1 MADNWKNSIKCPG
14 EHQEVSKEHIR
25 QKLFSFLYDLDLD
38 NGKAVDLSKAV
49 EHISESLG
57 LSGEKKQ
64 LGEYINALLTVPLN
78 GEREYQYVISCSD
91 KGTIQIQASYDRL
104 YDWRREKDKEE
115 KKEAE
120 SILKGFVD
128 KAKQYVGE
136 LETEKA
142 HVNMFTLYK
151 KFEQGY
157 TEPNSRFKWEKD
169 KYWIEIAVSTV
180 LESEKSER

>member
-1 MADNWKNSIKCPG
+1 MPNQFKENLKYSG
-14 EHQEVSKEHIR
+14 ESQEVSKEYIS

-38 NGKAVDLSKAV
+38 DGIAIDLSRAV
-49 EHISESLG
+49 KHISESLG
-57 LSGEKKQ
+57 LSGVEEQ
-64 LGEYINALLTVPLN
+64 LGGYIKSLLTVTLN
-78 GEREYQYVISCSD
+78 GERKYQYVISTSEE
-91 KGTIQIQASYDRL
+91 GVVQIKASYDRL
-104 YDWRREKDKEE
+104 YDGRREKDKEE

-120 SILKGFVD
+120 RILKGFVD
-128 KAKQYVGE
+128 KAKQYARE

-142 HVNMFTLYK
+142 PVNMFTLYK

>member
-1 MADNWKNSIKCPG
+1 MANKFSENLKCPG
-14 EHQEVSKEHIR
+14 EHQEVAEEAIK
-25 QKLFSFLYDLDLD
+25 QLLFRFLYELDLD
-38 NGKAVDLSKAV
+38 NGKAVDLSEVVK
-49 EHISESLG
+49 HISESLG
-57 LSGEKKQ
+57 LSGVAEQ
-64 LGEYINALLTVPLN
+64 LGKHIKALLTVPLN
-78 GEREYQYVISCSD
+78 GEREYQYVISSSD

-104 YDWRREKDKEE
+104 YDWRRKKDKEE
-115 KKEAE
+115 RKEAE
-120 SILKGFVD
+120 RILKGFVD
-128 KAKQYVGE
+128 KAKQYARE

-142 HVNMFTLYK
+142 PVNMFTLYK